1 MVQLVVFVLVLA
13 LVYAIKAVVI
23 ARTHDELV
31 QDATSFSWAAA
42 RPQDEVTAASWAIEE
57 EAVEQRRAVA
67 SSPTMLRHAGA

>member
-67 SSPTMLRHAGA
+67 SSPSMLRHAGA